1 VTGELPVLWQYSF
14 SNYNEKVRWALD
26 FKGIRHRRR
35 SLLPAGPRALWFSRG
50 DGTLPV
56 LDHDGQRIVDSSRI
70 IAALEERRPQPAL
83 YPPDASERARALA
96 LEDFFDEHAGHDMRR
111 IGFWEQ
117 QHETAYGLALL
128 TVDQPRAARLVMR
141 PVMPLGWRYVSKRY
155 EFTQA
160 AFERSCEVLV
170 AALDRIEAERG
181 GGPHLVGDRFS
192 VADLTA
198 AALLYPLVSPPEYQY
213 DLPEPPPSKFQES
226 VQGHPA
232 VDWIATTW
240 REHRS
245 PSAAV

>member
-1 VTGELPVLWQYSF
+1 VTGELPVLWQYCF
-14 SNYNEKVRWALD
+14 SNYNEKARWALD
-26 FKGIRHRRR
+26 FKGIPHRRR
-35 SLLPAGPRALWFSRG
+35 SLLPAGPRALRFSRG

-56 LDHDGQRIVDSSRI
+56 LDLDGQRIVDSTRI
-70 IAALEERRPQPAL
+70 IAAREERRPAPAL
-83 YPPDASERARALA
+83 YPADASERARALA

-117 QHETAYGLALL
+117 RDETAYGLALL

-141 PVMPLGWRYVSKRY
+141 PMMPLGWRYVSKRY
-155 EFTQA
+155 KFTQE

-181 GGPHLVGDRFS
+181 GRPHLVGDRFS

-213 DLPEPPPSKFQES
+213 ELPEPPPSKFLES

-232 VDWIATTW
+232 LDWIATTW
-240 REHRS
+240 REHRR